1 MHCAEKLYIVVVHHS
16 GLDQHSSS
24 MLSTVNA
31 RVDDHLWMGKPPRH
45 MSTHPSLPSVAGW
58 DEYLAKAVGV
68 NRQIALYTS
77 PYPCLAVCAFRCYT
91 LLHNGTVLSVR
102 HTASKVLPYNS
113 TKQAFRWYTCHV
125 ACWHL
130 VTGLFSSF
138 CLLQPKNFMTWLLM
152 AVVSVIYVKKT
163 VVYTRVNG
171 ASHIENCKNYKK
183 VITHQHIA

>member
-113 TKQAFRWYTCHV
+113 VKQSFRCYTLLDKGTVLSVRHTTSKV
-125 ACWHL
+125 L
-130 VTGLFSSF
+130 PYNSVKQSF
-138 CLLQPKNFMTWLLM
+138 RCYTLLDKGTVL
-152 AVVSVIYVKKT
+152 SVRHTTSKVLPYNSVK
-163 VVYTRVNG
+163 
-171 ASHIENCKNYKK
+171 
-183 VITHQHIA
+183 